1 MKTKMLRDR
10 RTAEITAV
18 VLNVAFAS
26 VFGVQLWSG
35 RPHSR
40 LDPAVR
46 QARAWHKVGVARTR
60 PDRPCLFTWGVAFDS
75 QPVVMWRGSNVA
87 YILLGV
93 IS

>member
-1 MKTKMLRDR
+1 MKTKKLRDR

-26 VFGVQLWSG
+26 VFGVQLWLG

-46 QARAWHKVGVARTR
+46 QAARGTR
-60 PDRPCLFTWGVAFDS
+60 
-75 QPVVMWRGSNVA
+75 
-87 YILLGV
+87 
-93 IS
+93 